1 MQARQLVVSLLDQL
15 EKSNSYSNIALDH
28 MLEKTELSIQDKK
41 FCSALF
47 YGVIER
53 KLTLDA
59 VISKYSKKPLSKLD
73 CTICNILRVGLYQIL
88 YMSQVPSSAA
98 VNESVKLTKKFRK
111 TSASGFVNAVLRGF
125 LRDDCKIPLP
135 KNKIEALSI
144 KYSVPV
150 WLVTQISE
158 MYSMDKAES
167 FFENALLP
175 PPITI
180 RRNSFLSSEDEFLNE
195 FKDCDIEKHS
205 ILPGAYILKSG
216 NVKKISA
223 FEKGFFHVQD
233 AASQFCCMALD
244 ARPDETIFDVCS
256 APGGKTFTISEYMN
270 NTGKIYAFD
279 LQNNRVSLI
288 KQGAERLKL
297 TNIIANQG
305 DASVY
310 NPNLPKAD
318 RVLCDVPCS
327 GLGVIRR
334 KPEIRYKKKESF
346 NDLPNLQFKILENAS
361 QYVKDGGTLVY
372 STCTISKYENENV
385 IERFLKNHKEFVL
398 VPVIPQLDGIF
409 NESMVTLFP
418 DYCNSDGF
426 FFAKLYKIKEGDV

>member
-28 MLEKTELSIQDKK
+28 MLEKTELSTQDKK

-73 CTICNILRVGLYQIL
+73 CTICNILRTGLYQIL

-135 KNKIEALSI
+135 KNEMEALSI

-150 WLVTQISE
+150 WLVTQTSE
-158 MYSMDKAES
+158 IYGMEKAES

-180 RRNSFLSSEDEFLNE
+180 RRNSVLSSEDEFLNE
-195 FKDCDIEKHS
+195 FKDYDIEKHS
-205 ILPGAYILKSG
+205 VLPDAYILKSG

-223 FEKGFFHVQD
+223 FEKGLFHVQD
-233 AASQFCCMALD
+233 VASQFCCMALD
-244 ARPDETIFDVCS
+244 AKPDEIIFDVCS

-310 NPNLPKAD
+310 NSDLPKAD

-334 KPEIRYKKKESF
+334 KPEIRYKTKESF
-346 NDLPNLQFKILENAS
+346 NDLPDLQFKILENAS

-385 IERFLKNHKEFVL
+385 VERFLKNHKEFIL
-398 VPVIPQLDGIF
+398 VPVIPELGGIF